1 MFGQALRKQFTAMGA
16 EAQVQVGG
24 DRFEIDIDRP
34 NETFALRL
42 PGDGSVTAKVLDV
55 DRKRRQLLLDVN
67 HREFDMRQKYLCG
80 HDEFDWFVAALPER
94 KGVANVQEAMEALKP
109 QAVLDEQ
116 QKKRVKRRRRRRRKT
131 TAYVRQGEWFFVPR
145 PDLTVVDEQV
155 EKNGELVRG
164 AGKPHRVQLLFRV
177 RSADETYVRGWVAH
191 PDHSTLH
198 LDVWHQVFRNTEA
211 EPQVPVK
218 KTPVRRATTTRTE
231 RRPVFDMKY
240 ID

>member
-1 MFGQALRKQFTAMGA
+1 
-16 EAQVQVGG
+16 
-24 DRFEIDIDRP
+24 
-34 NETFALRL
+34 
-42 PGDGSVTAKVLDV
+42 
-55 DRKRRQLLLDVN
+55 
-67 HREFDMRQKYLCG
+67 
-80 HDEFDWFVAALPER
+80 
-94 KGVANVQEAMEALKP
+94 VANVQEAMEALKP

-116 QKKRVKRRRRRRRKT
+116 KKKRVKRHRRRRRKT

-145 PDLTVVDEQV
+145 PELTVVDEQV

-177 RSADETYVRGWVAH
+177 PSADETYVRGWVAH

-198 LDVWHQVFRNTEA
+198 LDVWHQVFRNAEA

-218 KTPVRRATTTRTE
+218 KTPVRRVTTTRPE